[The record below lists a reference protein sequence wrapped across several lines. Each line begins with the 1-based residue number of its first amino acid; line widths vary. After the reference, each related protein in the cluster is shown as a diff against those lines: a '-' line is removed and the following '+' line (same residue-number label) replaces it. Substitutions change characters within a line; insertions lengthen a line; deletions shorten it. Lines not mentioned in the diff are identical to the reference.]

1 MKHKLTSVRSTAIL
15 LALCS
20 LCGAF
25 ASCGDNKEPSGTD
38 TKANTDTSSSD
49 DTAEL
54 DSLEARKLVSDDVP
68 ELNFGGKDF
77 RIFYQKRYTT
87 DAVPEINEETGDI
100 INDAIFRR
108 NRTIEER
115 FNVNIVGTYGEEDA
129 MVTQLINSV
138 SAGDDEYDL
147 FLGHSIFSGRAAL
160 AGCFYNWYDIPYMDF
175 SKPWFPQAS
184 IEGLTIN
191 DRMYL
196 TVSDLCLSFS
206 SVSYCMYFNK
216 QMIEDYNLPDIY
228 ELVDNGEW
236 TVDKLY
242 DITKD
247 MYRDLNGNSTAD
259 IDDQYGFAS
268 ALSNHTTT
276 WLFSCK
282 VPTVELHEDGTVKSV
297 FNSERASTLID
308 KLRKLYNDNP
318 GSYLTAANS
327 AQASPMSSFMNGYSA
342 ILTDSIGAS
351 VSQFRDVMFDYGIV
365 PYPKYD
371 EAQDG
376 YYTIPGGSV
385 SCMAVPKSTV
395 DTELV
400 GAVTAALARESWV
413 SVMPDYYDIA
423 LKVKGVRD
431 ETSIRMLDIILD
443 GRSVT
448 APFLYDSFV
457 GYNYKVA
464 DLLGGNSELASY
476 VASMDNKVIDHY
488 ESILELFCGEE

>member
-15 LALCS
+15 LVLCS

-25 ASCGDNKEPSGTD
+25 ASCGDSKEPSGTD
-38 TKANTDTSSSD
+38 TKANTDTTSD

-115 FNVNIVGTYGEEDA
+115 FNVKIVGTYGEEDA

-216 QMIEDYNLPDIY
+216 QMIENYNLPDIY
-228 ELVDNGEW
+228 ELVDSGEW

-268 ALSNHTTT
+268 ALTNHTTT

-423 LKVKGVRD
+423 LKVKGARD

-464 DLLGGNSELASY
+464 DLLGGNNELASY
-476 VASMDNKVIDHY
+476 VASMDNKVINHY
-488 ESILELFCGEE
+488 ESVLELFCGEE

>member
-15 LALCS
+15 LVLCS

-25 ASCGDNKEPSGTD
+25 ASCGDSKEPSGTD
-38 TKANTDTSSSD
+38 TKANTDTTSD

-115 FNVNIVGTYGEEDA
+115 FNVKIVGTYGEEDA

-216 QMIEDYNLPDIY
+216 QMIENYNLPDIY
-228 ELVDNGEW
+228 ELVDSGEW

-423 LKVKGVRD
+423 LKVKGARD

-464 DLLGGNSELASY
+464 DLLGGNNELASY

-488 ESILELFCGEE
+488 ESVLELFCGEE

>member
-15 LALCS
+15 LVLCS

-25 ASCGDNKEPSGTD
+25 ASCGDSKEPSGTD
-38 TKANTDTSSSD
+38 TKANTDTTSD

-115 FNVNIVGTYGEEDA
+115 FNVKIVGTYGEEDA

-216 QMIEDYNLPDIY
+216 QMIENYNLPDIY
-228 ELVDNGEW
+228 ELVDKGEW

-268 ALSNHTTT
+268 ALTNHTTT

-423 LKVKGVRD
+423 LKVKGARD

-464 DLLGGNSELASY
+464 DLLGGNNELASY
-476 VASMDNKVIDHY
+476 VASMDNKVINHY
-488 ESILELFCGEE
+488 ESVLELFCGEE

>member
-1 MKHKLTSVRSTAIL
+1 
-15 LALCS
+15 
-20 LCGAF
+20 
-25 ASCGDNKEPSGTD
+25 
-38 TKANTDTSSSD
+38 
-49 DTAEL
+49 
-54 DSLEARKLVSDDVP
+54 
-68 ELNFGGKDF
+68 
-77 RIFYQKRYTT
+77 
-87 DAVPEINEETGDI
+87 
-100 INDAIFRR
+100 
-108 NRTIEER
+108 
-115 FNVNIVGTYGEEDA
+115 
-129 MVTQLINSV
+129 
-138 SAGDDEYDL
+138 
-147 FLGHSIFSGRAAL
+147 
-160 AGCFYNWYDIPYMDF
+160 MDF

-206 SVSYCMYFNK
+206 SVSYCMFFNK

-268 ALSNHTTT
+268 ALTNHTTT

>member
-15 LALCS
+15 LVLCS

-25 ASCGDNKEPSGTD
+25 ASCGDSKEPSGTD
-38 TKANTDTSSSD
+38 TKANTDTTSD

-115 FNVNIVGTYGEEDA
+115 FNVKIVGTYGEEDA

-147 FLGHSIFSGRAAL
+147 FLGHSIYSGRAAL

-216 QMIEDYNLPDIY
+216 QIIEEYNLPDIY
-228 ELVDNGEW
+228 ELVDSGEW

-423 LKVKGVRD
+423 LKVKGARD

-464 DLLGGNSELASY
+464 DLLGGNNELASY
-476 VASMDNKVIDHY
+476 VASMDNKVINHY
-488 ESILELFCGEE
+488 ESVLELFCGEE

>member
-15 LALCS
+15 LVLCS

-25 ASCGDNKEPSGTD
+25 ASCGDSKEPSGTD
-38 TKANTDTSSSD
+38 TKANTDTTSD
-49 DTAEL
+49 DTTEL

-115 FNVNIVGTYGEEDA
+115 FNVKIVGTYGEEDA

-147 FLGHSIFSGRAAL
+147 FLGHSIYSGRAAL

-216 QMIEDYNLPDIY
+216 QMIENYNLPDIY

-268 ALSNHTTT
+268 ALTNHTTT

-423 LKVKGVRD
+423 LKVKGARD

-464 DLLGGNSELASY
+464 DLLGGNNELASY
-476 VASMDNKVIDHY
+476 VASMDNKVINHY
-488 ESILELFCGEE
+488 ESVLELFCGEE

>member
-20 LCGAF
+20 LCGAL

-68 ELNFGGKDF
+68 ELNFDGKDF

-87 DAVPEINEETGDI
+87 DAVPEINEETGDV

-115 FNVNIVGTYGEEDA
+115 FNINIVGTYGEEDA

-147 FLGHSIFSGRAAL
+147 FLGHSIYSGRAAL

-206 SVSYCMYFNK
+206 SVSYCMFFNK

-268 ALSNHTTT
+268 ALTNHTTT

-282 VPTVELHEDGTVKSV
+282 VPTVELHEDGTAKSV

-327 AQASPMSSFMNGYSA
+327 EQASPMSSFMNGYSA

>member
-1 MKHKLTSVRSTAIL
+1 M
-15 LALCS
+15 
-20 LCGAF
+20 
-25 ASCGDNKEPSGTD
+25 
-38 TKANTDTSSSD
+38 
-49 DTAEL
+49 
-54 DSLEARKLVSDDVP
+54 P
-68 ELNFGGKDF
+68 ELNFDGKDF

-87 DAVPEINEETGDI
+87 DAVPEINEETGDV

-115 FNVNIVGTYGEEDA
+115 FNINIVGTYGEEDA

-147 FLGHSIFSGRAAL
+147 FLGHSIYSGRAAL

-191 DRMYL
+191 DRMYM
-196 TVSDLCLSFS
+196 TVSDLCLSFT

-228 ELVDNGEW
+228 ELVDSGEW

-242 DITKD
+242 DIAKD

-268 ALSNHTTT
+268 ALTNHTTT

>member
-20 LCGAF
+20 LCGVF
-25 ASCGDNKEPSGTD
+25 ASCGDNKDPSGTD

-138 SAGDDEYDL
+138 SADDDEYDL

>member
-15 LALCS
+15 LVLCS

-25 ASCGDNKEPSGTD
+25 ASCGDSKEPSGTD
-38 TKANTDTSSSD
+38 TKANTDTTSD

-115 FNVNIVGTYGEEDA
+115 FNVKIVGTYGEEDA

-216 QMIEDYNLPDIY
+216 QMIENYNLPDIY
-228 ELVDNGEW
+228 ELVDKGEW

-423 LKVKGVRD
+423 LKVKGARD

-464 DLLGGNSELASY
+464 DLLGGNNELASY
-476 VASMDNKVIDHY
+476 VASMDNKVINHY
-488 ESILELFCGEE
+488 ESVLELFCGEE

>member
-15 LALCS
+15 LVLCS

-25 ASCGDNKEPSGTD
+25 ASCGDSKEPSGTD
-38 TKANTDTSSSD
+38 TKANTDTTSD

-115 FNVNIVGTYGEEDA
+115 FNVKIVGTYGEEDA

-228 ELVDNGEW
+228 ELVDSGEW

-242 DITKD
+242 NITKD

-423 LKVKGVRD
+423 LKVKGARD

-464 DLLGGNSELASY
+464 DLLGGNNELASY
-476 VASMDNKVIDHY
+476 VASMDNKVINHY
-488 ESILELFCGEE
+488 ESVLELFCGEE

>member
-15 LALCS
+15 LVLCS

-25 ASCGDNKEPSGTD
+25 ASCGDSKEPSGTD
-38 TKANTDTSSSD
+38 TKANTDTTSD

-115 FNVNIVGTYGEEDA
+115 FNVKIVGTYGEEDA

-196 TVSDLCLSFS
+196 TVADLCLSFS

-228 ELVDNGEW
+228 ELVDSGEW

-268 ALSNHTTT
+268 ALTNHTTT

-423 LKVKGVRD
+423 LKVKGARD

-464 DLLGGNSELASY
+464 DLLGGNNELASY
-476 VASMDNKVIDHY
+476 VASMDNKVINHY
-488 ESILELFCGEE
+488 ESVLELFCGEE